1 MKDTTTLTEE
11 HSGNVAK
18 NINKYASALGFILE
32 KLTDDDDRRI
42 AALAVHGIQ
51 AEAERVNGLET
62 ILCIGS
68 NLAKA

>member
-1 MKDTTTLTEE
+1 MSDTAIFAEE
-11 HSGNVAK
+11 HGGNVAK
-18 NINKYASALGFILE
+18 NINKYANALGFILE
-32 KLTDDDDRRI
+32 KLSDDDDRRI

-68 NLAKA
+68 KLAKA